1 MFARVRA
8 DRQGESMLLSCP
20 RKVIALVLVPACV
33 LGGGIGFRSVRAQDG
48 HAHQAGEANAWSKGD
63 AFARA
68 LAAGMDKM
76 HRDMMAARPTG
87 NPDVDFLATMIPH
100 HAGAVEMAR
109 LALIHGEIRW
119 CAGSPKRSLRA
130 SRQRSPPWRRGSEDC
145 ARVPI
150 PLRAAILRW
159 AAREVPPNEASVRS
173 RWLRERAPAPARS
186 DPGLTCPACGSQM
199 LHPPVDEQVAP
210 QDGGSAAPS
219 LSNCAG
225 VARSTTAVEF
235 EMLEVHQL
243 KHTV

>member
-109 LALIHGEIRW
+109 LALIHGRDPLVRRLAEEII
-119 CAGSPKRSLRA
+119 AGQQAEIAAMEARLRRL
-130 SRQRSPPWRRGSEDC
+130 RQGAD
-145 ARVPI
+145 
-150 PLRAAILRW
+150 
-159 AAREVPPNEASVRS
+159 
-173 RWLRERAPAPARS
+173 PAP
-186 DPGLTCPACGSQM
+186 
-199 LHPPVDEQVAP
+199 
-210 QDGGSAAPS
+210 GGYPS
-219 LSNCAG
+219 LG
-225 VARSTTAVEF
+225 STRGAA
-235 EMLEVHQL
+235 Q
-243 KHTV
+243 